1 MSGSVGHIFPGD
13 SSGYVSQLPSFSLHR
28 NRGATKT
35 RLLWYCTTLSLT
47 LSASAVSVLL
57 LHLLAWGSVWRDAS
71 PFTKGFGAR
80 LSTQVLPGMLMV
92 HLVSTSH
99 PSLFLYFSF
108 ESEV

>member
-1 MSGSVGHIFPGD
+1 MLALLAT
-13 SSGYVSQLPSFSLHR
+13 YSQEIPLDMFPSFLPFLPIEMEESP
-28 NRGATKT
+28 

-71 PFTKGFGAR
+71 PFTKGFGAG

-99 PSLFLYFSF
+99 QSLFLYFSF
-108 ESEV
+108 KSEV